1 MTMITDYDPIAEQY
15 RLSKQQPWRS
25 YIESCSLLAL
35 IGDPTGLQV
44 LDLACGEGFY
54 SRLLRQ
60 RGAARLLGVDLSAG
74 MIELARQQEAVH
86 RLGVGAVLDAGLQ
99 AGNAG
104 EAGKQDGVRA
114 AGLLVPGAPHN
125 LQGWRQEAQVCEA
138 TAAPCWQRPGQ
149 RLTRQ

>member
-1 MTMITDYDPIAEQY
+1 M
-15 RLSKQQPWRS
+15 S
-25 YIESCSLLAL
+25 
-35 IGDPTGLQV
+35 GDATGSETEVQCLYVPAPPPLWKRPGMSAAGGRWWARTRTAAPTV
-44 LDLACGEGFY
+44 VD
-54 SRLLRQ
+54 
-60 RGAARLLGVDLSAG
+60 AAAG
-74 MIELARQQEAVH
+74 GAVH

-114 AGLLVPGAPHN
+114 AGLLVPGAPHT